1 MKEAY
6 LHQPVPLFAA
16 FPRSLAAFPLSSAAF
31 PHLFADLR
39 FVYLRHFSGFSAQV
53 FWCPLGTIKPSWL
66 LAVSSWHLC
75 PIGIQRR
82 PLGA

>member
-6 LHQPVPLFAA
+6 LHQPVPLFATFPRFLEA
-16 FPRSLAAFPLSSAAF
+16 FPSSSGAF

-39 FVYLRHFSGFSAQV
+39 FVYHRHFSSFSAQL
-53 FWCPLGTIKPSWL
+53 FQQCPLGTYAL
-66 LAVSSWHLC
+66 F
-75 PIGIQRR
+75 GIQRR